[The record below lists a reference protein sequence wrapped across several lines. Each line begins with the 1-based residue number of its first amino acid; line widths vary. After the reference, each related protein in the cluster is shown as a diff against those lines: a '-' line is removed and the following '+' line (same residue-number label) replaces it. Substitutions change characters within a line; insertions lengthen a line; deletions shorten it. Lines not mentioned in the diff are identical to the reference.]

1 MLSINTPRLL
11 VAGFSNLCIILSA
24 LLLSSDVSSGAA
36 KESGDGKD
44 FLASLNWTK
53 GPSTATMK
61 SIAEIGVPKD
71 FMFTDGDGTRKLME
85 AVGNLTSGSEV
96 GLLAPTSMVWFVV
109 FRFSDDG
116 YVKDD
121 EKDKLDAGK
130 MLTSIKKGTERGNE
144 ERKRRGWPT
153 MNIVGWDLK
162 PAYDP
167 STHNL
172 EWAIRGES
180 QGEQIVN
187 HNTRILGR
195 KGVME
200 VKLVVDPDKYEA
212 VLPEF
217 KELLTTYNYK
227 AGERYA
233 EYRPGDKLAKYGLA
247 ALVTGG
253 AVAVAAKTGLL
264 TTIALFFK
272 KGAKLIVVAVVAVI
286 AALKRFLFGR
296 SAPEK
301 AAE

>member
-1 MLSINTPRLL
+1 MVLSILWL
-11 VAGFSNLCIILSA
+11 G
-24 LLLSSDVSSGAA
+24 SDVLLAA
-36 KESGDGKD
+36 AEKENADGKD
-44 FLASLNWTK
+44 FLASLNWVK
-53 GPSTATMK
+53 GPATASMK
-61 SIAEIGVPKD
+61 TIADIDVPKD
-71 FMFTDGDGTRKLME
+71 FMFTDGEGTRKLME

-96 GLLAPTSMVWFVV
+96 GLLAPTSMVWFIV

-121 EKDKLDAGK
+121 EKDKLNADK
-130 MLTSIKKGTERGNE
+130 MLQSIKKGTERGNE
-144 ERKRRGWPT
+144 ERKRRGWPV
-153 MNIVGWDLK
+153 MNIVGWDLN

-167 STHNL
+167 ATHNL

-200 VKLVVDPDKYEA
+200 VKLVVDPEKYSA

-217 KELLTTYNYK
+217 KQLLTAYNYK

-264 TTIALFFK
+264 ASIVLFFK
-272 KGAKLIVVAVVAVI
+272 KGAKFIIIAVVAVI
-286 AALKRFLFGR
+286 VALKRFLFGR

-301 AAE
+301 VE

>member
-1 MLSINTPRLL
+1 MSATDKPRLVVKGL
-11 VAGFSNLCIILSA
+11 SNVCLILSL
-24 LLLSSDVSSGAA
+24 LLLSAGVLSAA
-36 KESGDGKD
+36 AEREKADGKN
-44 FLASLNWTK
+44 FLASLNWVK
-53 GPSTATMK
+53 GPSTASMK
-61 SIAEIGVPKD
+61 TVAEINVPKD
-71 FMFTDGDGTRKLME
+71 FMFTDGEGTRKLME
-85 AVGNLTSGSEV
+85 AIGNLTSGSEV

-121 EKDKLDAGK
+121 EKNKLDADK
-130 MLTSIKKGTERGNE
+130 MLKTIQKGTELGNQ

-153 MNIVGWDLK
+153 MDIVGWDLK

-167 STHNL
+167 ATHNL

-180 QGEQIVN
+180 QGEQIIN

-200 VKLVVDPDKYEA
+200 VKLVVDPEKYAA

-217 KELLTTYNYK
+217 KQLLTSYNYK

-264 TTIALFFK
+264 ASLVLLFK
-272 KGAKLIVVAVVAVI
+272 KGAKLIVIAVVAVI
-286 AALKRFLFGR
+286 AAVKRFLFGR

-301 AAE
+301 AE

>member
-1 MLSINTPRLL
+1 MNTPR
-11 VAGFSNLCIILSA
+11 VVNAGPGNLCVILSI
-24 LLLSSDVSSGAA
+24 LLLSSGILSGATE
-36 KESGDGKD
+36 KENQSGRN
-44 FLASLNWTK
+44 FLASLNWVK
-53 GPSTATMK
+53 GPATASMK
-61 SIAEIGVPKD
+61 TLADIDVPKD

-85 AVGNLTSGSEV
+85 AIGNLTSGSEV
-96 GLLAPTSMVWFVV
+96 GLLAPTSMVWFIV

-121 EKDKLDAGK
+121 EKDKLDADK
-130 MLTSIKKGTERGNE
+130 MLKSIKKGTERGNE
-144 ERKRRGWPT
+144 ERKRRGWPV

-167 STHNL
+167 ATHNL

-180 QGEQIVN
+180 QGEQIIN

-200 VKLVVDPDKYEA
+200 VKLVVDPDKYSA
-212 VLPEF
+212 VLPDF
-217 KELLTTYNYK
+217 KQLLTSYNYK
-227 AGERYA
+227 TGERYA

-264 TTIALFFK
+264 ASLVLIFK
-272 KGAKLIVVAVVAVI
+272 KGAKFIVIAVVAVI
-286 AALKRFLFGR
+286 AAVKRFLFGR

-301 AAE
+301 AE